1 MTNSTLL
8 GSLLVALGGLSMGSS
23 PWTLKVLHK
32 LQFEHWLFVGMCTGL
47 IVVPWGVTLGF
58 CPNALHALRTVEP
71 SVIIKS
77 NIFAFGWG
85 IANVLCCIGFVR
97 IGVVLTGGILGGLGL
112 SLGVMTPMV
121 FKASG
126 LFRQAPDLLS
136 RPGKIVLAG
145 VATMLVGVVLV
156 SVAGFGRNRALIQ
169 SQKTSQG
176 FLGGLVMVVIAGILS
191 TGPNFAFAYSQDP
204 IIKAVKAQGAGDIA
218 STFAVWAVG
227 MLSGAMIN
235 ILFPAYLMSKNKSWH
250 VLRDSWREATIP
262 VIGGIQFVLAIVL
275 LGNGNLMLGALGAS
289 VGWGIYQAMQILG
302 GQAVGFASGEWKG
315 IFGTPRQQM
324 YVAIIIF
331 LLATVVMGYG
341 NSLVRVS
348 S

>member
-1 MTNSTLL
+1 MATPTLL
-8 GSLLVALGGLSMGSS
+8 GGLVVALGGLSMGSS
-23 PWTLKVLHK
+23 PWTLKALRK

-58 CPNALHALRTVEP
+58 CPNALHALRSIEP
-71 SVIIKS
+71 WAIIKS

-85 IANVLCCIGFVR
+85 IANVLCCLGFVR

-126 LFRQAPDLLS
+126 LFKHAPDLLS
-136 RPGKIVLAG
+136 PPGKIVLAG
-145 VATMLVGVVLV
+145 VAMMLIGVVLV
-156 SVAGFGRNRALIQ
+156 SIAGFGRNRALIE

-176 FLGGLVMVVIAGILS
+176 FLGGLVMVIIAGVLS

-235 ILFPAYLMSKNKSWH
+235 ILYPAYLMSKNKSWH
-250 VLRDSWREATIP
+250 VLRDSWRETGIP

-315 IFGTPRQQM
+315 ILGTPRQQM

-341 NSLVRVS
+341 NSLVRV
-348 S
+348 

>member
-1 MTNSTLL
+1 MTTSTLL
-8 GSLLVALGGLSMGSS
+8 GSLVVALGGLSMGSS
-23 PWTLKVLHK
+23 PWTLKALRK
-32 LQFEHWLFVGMCTGL
+32 LQFENWLFVAMCIGL

-58 CPNALHALRTVEP
+58 CPNAIEAFRTVEP

-85 IANVLCCIGFVR
+85 IANLLCCLGFVR
-97 IGVVLTGGILGGLGL
+97 IGVALTGGILGGLGL

-126 LFRQAPDLLS
+126 LFKQAPDLLS
-136 RPGKIVLAG
+136 RPGKIVLVG
-145 VATMLVGVVLV
+145 VAMMLVGVVLV
-156 SVAGFGRNRALIQ
+156 SVAGFGRDRALAK
-169 SQKTSQG
+169 SQRRAQG

-191 TGPNFAFAYSQDP
+191 TGPNFAFAYCQDP

-235 ILFPAYLMSKNKSWH
+235 ILYPAYLMTKNKSWH
-250 VLRDSWREATIP
+250 VLRDSWKELTIP
-262 VIGGIQFVLAIVL
+262 VIGGLQFVLAIVL
-275 LGNGNLMLGALGAS
+275 LGNGNLMLGAS
-289 VGWGIYQAMQILG
+289 VGWGIYQAMQITG
-302 GQAVGFASGEWKG
+302 GQAVGFASGEWQG
-315 IFGTPRQQM
+315 IHGTPRRQM
-324 YVAIIIF
+324 YIAIALF

-341 NSLVRVS
+341 NSLVRV
-348 S
+348 

>member
-8 GSLLVALGGLSMGSS
+8 GGLLVALGGLSMGSS
-23 PWTLKVLHK
+23 PWTLKALRK
-32 LQFEHWLFVGMCTGL
+32 LQFENWLFVGMCTGL

-71 SVIIKS
+71 LVIIKS

-85 IANVLCCIGFVR
+85 IANVLCAVGFVR
-97 IGVVLTGGILGGLGL
+97 IGVALTGGILGGLGL

-126 LFRQAPDLLS
+126 LFRQAPDLFS
-136 RPGKIVLAG
+136 RPGRIVLVG
-145 VATMLVGVVLV
+145 VGAMLVGVVLV
-156 SVAGFGRNRALIQ
+156 SLAGFGRDRALMR
-169 SQKTSQG
+169 SQKRSQG
-176 FLGGLVMVVIAGILS
+176 FLGGLVIVVIAGILS

-204 IIKAVKAQGAGDIA
+204 IIKAVKGQGAGDIA

-227 MLSGAMIN
+227 MLSGAMVN
-235 ILFPAYLMSKNKSWH
+235 LLYPAYLMSKNKSWH
-250 VLRDSWREATIP
+250 VLRESWREAAIP
-262 VIGGIQFVLAIVL
+262 AIGGIQFVLGIVL
-275 LGNGNLMLGALGAS
+275 LGNGNLKLGALGAS

-302 GQAVGFASGEWKG
+302 GQVVGFASGEWKG
-315 IFGTPRQQM
+315 VLGTPRQQM

-341 NSLVRVS
+341 NSLVRIS

>member
-1 MTNSTLL
+1 MTTSTWL
-8 GSLLVALGGLSMGSS
+8 GCLVVGLGGLTMGSS
-23 PWTLKVLHK
+23 PWTLKVIRK
-32 LQFEHWLFVGMCTGL
+32 LQFEQWLFVGMFMGL

-58 CPNALHALRTVEP
+58 CPHALHALRTVEP
-71 SVIIKS
+71 LVIIKS
-77 NIFAFGWG
+77 NLFAFGWG
-85 IANVLCCIGFVR
+85 IANVLCAIGFVR

-126 LFRQAPDLLS
+126 LFHRAPDLLS
-136 RPGKIVLAG
+136 QPGKVVLGG
-145 VATMLVGVVLV
+145 VGMMLAGVVLV
-156 SVAGFGRNRALIQ
+156 SIAGFGRDRALPQ
-169 SQKTSQG
+169 SRKTPHG

-191 TGPNFAFAYSQDP
+191 TGPNFAFAYSQGP

-227 MLSGAMIN
+227 MLSGAMVN
-235 ILFPAYLMSKNKSWH
+235 ILYPAYLMSKNKSWH
-250 VLRDSWREATIP
+250 VLREGWKEAAIP
-262 VIGGIQFVLAIVL
+262 ALGGLQFVLAIVL

-302 GQAVGFASGEWKG
+302 GQVVGFASGEWKG
-315 IFGTPRQQM
+315 VFGTPRRLM
-324 YVAIIIF
+324 YLAIIIF

-341 NSLVRVS
+341 NSLVRI
-348 S
+348 

>member
-1 MTNSTLL
+1 
-8 GSLLVALGGLSMGSS
+8 
-23 PWTLKVLHK
+23 
-32 LQFEHWLFVGMCTGL
+32 MCTGL

-58 CPNALHALRTVEP
+58 CPHALHALRSIEP
-71 SVIIKS
+71 WVIIKS

-85 IANVLCCIGFVR
+85 IANVLCAIGFVR

-126 LFRQAPDLLS
+126 LFRHAPDLFS
-136 RPGKIVLAG
+136 APGKIVLAG
-145 VATMLVGVVLV
+145 VAMMLIGVVLV
-156 SVAGFGRNRALIQ
+156 SVAGFGRNRALVE
-169 SQKTSQG
+169 SRRTSQG
-176 FLGGLVMVVIAGILS
+176 FLGGLVIVVIAGILS
-191 TGPNFAFAYSQDP
+191 TGPNFAFAYSHDT

-235 ILFPAYLMSKNKSWH
+235 ILYPAYLMWKNKSWH
-250 VLRDSWREATIP
+250 VLRDSWRETAIP
-262 VIGGIQFVLAIVL
+262 AAGGLQFVVAIVL

-302 GQAVGFASGEWKG
+302 GQAVGFASGEWRG
-315 IFGTPRQQM
+315 VFGPPRHAM
-324 YVAIIIF
+324 YIAIIIF
-331 LLATVVMGYG
+331 LMATVVMGYG

-348 S
+348 L